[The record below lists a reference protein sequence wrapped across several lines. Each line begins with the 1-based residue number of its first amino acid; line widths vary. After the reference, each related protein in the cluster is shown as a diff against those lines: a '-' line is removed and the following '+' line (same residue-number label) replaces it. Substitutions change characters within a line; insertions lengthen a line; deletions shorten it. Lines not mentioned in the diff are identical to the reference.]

1 MESVINNFLYYL
13 KIERGVSPRT
23 LSSYA
28 SDLNQFKSFFHAQKR
43 EMTSIREED
52 LRKFIIHLR
61 KKGLQVSSIARKL
74 SAVRSFIRFLMQ
86 EGVINED
93 PTANLLSFRRGKRLP
108 HALSQAEV
116 LTLLDLPSPE
126 TQKGIKWRAIL
137 EVLYGTGIRVSELVG
152 LPCSAVDLEAGFLRV
167 KGKGGKER
175 IVPIGR
181 EAEKWLKKYLS
192 EVRPSIDKNSSPY
205 LFLTPRGKPYTR
217 QGIWVMIKRMARKAG
232 LRKVSPHTL
241 RHSFATHL
249 LQGGADLRIVQE
261 LLGHADISTTQ
272 IYTQVD
278 RSYLKEVHKKYHPRG

>member
-1 MESVINNFLYYL
+1 MESVINDFLYYL
-13 KIERGVSPRT
+13 KIERGLSPRT
-23 LSSYA
+23 LSGYS
-28 SDLNQFKSFFHAQKR
+28 SDLAQFRYFLHAQKR
-43 EMTSIREED
+43 DPASIREED

-86 EGVINED
+86 EGVIKED
-93 PTANLLSFRRGKRLP
+93 PAANLLSFRRGKRLP
-108 HALSQAEV
+108 HVLSQAEV
-116 LTLLDLPSPE
+116 LTLLELPSPE
-126 TQKGIKWRAIL
+126 TKKGIKWRAIL
-137 EVLYGTGIRVSELVG
+137 EVLYGTGMRVSELVD
-152 LPCSAVDLEAGFLRV
+152 LPRSAVDLEAGFLRV

-175 IVPIGR
+175 IIPIGK
-181 EAEKWLKKYLS
+181 EAEKWIKKYLS
-192 EVRPSIDKNSSPY
+192 EIRPSLDKNNSPC
-205 LFLTPRGKPYTR
+205 LFLTPQGKPYTR

-232 LRKVSPHTL
+232 IKKVSPHTL

-278 RSYLKEVHKKYHPRG
+278 RSYLKEVHRKYHPRG